1 MLPDLIVK
9 TIWFIIIIIFVIS
22 YAKWQN
28 NILLLHYIRLFCLE
42 MYNYIWFL
50 SIALFEIL
58 KQNYRDTF
66 V

>member
-28 NILLLHYIRLFCLE
+28 NILFYYITG
-42 MYNYIWFL
+42 I
-50 SIALFEIL
+50 
-58 KQNYRDTF
+58 
-66 V
+66 